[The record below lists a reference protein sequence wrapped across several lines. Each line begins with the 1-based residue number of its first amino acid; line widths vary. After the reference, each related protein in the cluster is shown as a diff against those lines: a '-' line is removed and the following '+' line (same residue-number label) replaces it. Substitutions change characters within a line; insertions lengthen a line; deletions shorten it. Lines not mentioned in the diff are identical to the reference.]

1 MDGDPH
7 ANQPLLH
14 RGPEA
19 ARGVLVMVHGRGATA
34 QSILSLYDELA
45 EKSVAAVAPQAAGG
59 TWYPHSF
66 LAPTEMNQPY
76 LDSALGRLASVVK
89 QLLGSGLKSRRIGLL
104 GFSQGACLVSE
115 FVARHPQPYG
125 AVMALSGGL
134 IGPEGTKRNYAG
146 SLGGVRVFLGSSDP
160 DAHVPFSRVEETGK
174 VLERMGAAVDVRRY
188 PGMGHTIN
196 QDELEACRLLVKE
209 LGRDQG

>member
-76 LDSALGRLASVVK
+76 LDSALHRLASVVK
-89 QLLGSGLKSRRIGLL
+89 QLLGSGLESRRIGLL

-125 AVMALSGGL
+125 AVMVLSGGL

-146 SLGGVRVFLGSSDP
+146 SLAGVRVFLGCSDP

-209 LGRDQG
+209 LGRDRG